1 MQISFAYLQKK
12 LYLCSVKVFK
22 TYAYS
27 LSVAAIIAILLLV
40 PMPEDNSVQLFPN
53 ADKFVHA
60 FLFALLTFVLYW
72 EQVRQRARVRKPYVY
87 NIITL
92 TLPLLYGAALE
103 VAQQYCTT
111 YRTGS
116 KWDLIADAIGIG
128 MGWLLALIWCN
139 PSRHAES

>member
-1 MQISFAYLQKK
+1 
-12 LYLCSVKVFK
+12 
-22 TYAYS
+22 
-27 LSVAAIIAILLLV
+27 
-40 PMPEDNSVQLFPN
+40 MPEDNSVQLFPN

-60 FLFALLTFVLYW
+60 FLFALLTFILYW
-72 EQVRQRARVRKPYVY
+72 EQVRQRARVRKPYIY